1 MVLDKDTSNFVQ
13 PFDQTICLSEKKN
26 LQIHELQV

>member
-1 MVLDKDTSNFVQ
+1 MEFL
-13 PFDQTICLSEKKN
+13 KN